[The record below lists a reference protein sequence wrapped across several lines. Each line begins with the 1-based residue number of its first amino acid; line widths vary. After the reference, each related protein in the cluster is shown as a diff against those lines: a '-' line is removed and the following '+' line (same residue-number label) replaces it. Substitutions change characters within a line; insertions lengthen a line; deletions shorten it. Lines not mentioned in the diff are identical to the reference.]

1 MLKVVIIEDESLA
14 VKKLESLLYR
24 YSDEIEVVARLASV
38 RSAVKWFSL
47 NPQPD
52 LIFMDIHLEDGL
64 SFSILERKHFTA
76 HVIFTT
82 AFDEYSP
89 NADQQAAGDFL
100 LKPITFDD
108 LKTTLEK
115 CKSRFRTGS

>member
-1 MLKVVIIEDESLA
+1 MLKVVIVEDESLA

-24 YSDEIEVVARLASV
+24 YSDQIEVVARLPSV

-47 NPQPD
+47 HPQPD
-52 LIFMDIHLEDGL
+52 LVFMDIHLEDGL
-64 SFSILERKHFTA
+64 SFSILEKQPFTA

-89 NADQQAAGDFL
+89 NASQEASGDFL
-100 LKPITFDD
+100 LKPITFND

-115 CKSRFRTGS
+115 YTAQLRS